1 VAAGLTPFETLRSAT
16 LWSVEAVGVGKD
28 LGSVEVGKLADFV
41 ILHGDPLINVK
52 DAWNVQKVYK
62 TE

>member
-1 VAAGLTPFETLRSAT
+1 MAAGLTPFETLRSAT